1 MTGLV
6 AGPVQTVE
14 VPVPMTQEEV
24 VHVPKVITQNRVR
37 CAVAGSEFGMA
48 IWVCVE
54 DGAHTT
60 NAKTCS
66 FCNGETMTHSV
77 FGRPISDT
85 PISSSLPG
93 MNRWSRQWKYL
104 CQ

>member
-37 CAVAGSEFGMA
+37 CQGRSLAWLSG
-48 IWVCVE
+48 CVE
-54 DGAHTT
+54 DGA
-60 NAKTCS
+60 N
-66 FCNGETMTHSV
+66 TMCILYTPKHAV
-77 FGRPISDT
+77 FVTG
-85 PISSSLPG
+85 
-93 MNRWSRQWKYL
+93 K
-104 CQ
+104 